1 MNTWFIMI
9 GLLVFILV
17 IFEQADEEL
26 GSMTE
31 EEFDM
36 FMGGEDAWL

>member
-1 MNTWFIMI
+1 MSTWFIII
-9 GLLVFILV
+9 GLLAFILV

-26 GSMTE
+26 GSMTD

-36 FMGGEDAWL
+36 FMGGDDA